1 MLHKNKK
8 SIIALSLTVIF
19 LLTISFSNVTFA
31 AAASD
36 GQETIMEGVY
46 YIRNEVSNS

>member
-1 MLHKNKK
+1 MLQNKLK
-8 SIIALSLTVIF
+8 TIAALSLTVIF
-19 LLTISFSNVTFA
+19 LLTISFANVTFA
-31 AAASD
+31 ASTSD